1 MNRFH
6 GIQQN
11 CGIVRTE
18 SSQMSYGSSSSDD
31 SYEGDADNDSFTT
44 CSPNRKKKSDIPN
57 FSPSSTSTRTL
68 KYRNK
73 SSKSHMPPCSSLAY
87 SSGTKDICYDS
98 DCTSFTQPVESF
110 DDTVLSTLVESPKH
124 AVTILV
130 DDLDRSNNPGSY
142 FKDISTSEVHVV
154 GTSIDSTFQE
164 IERNDDTFAAKKGS
178 KAISGH
184 SSVVSTSS
192 HTKTTVGTHSS
203 TSSSSSS
210 PIASPPRIR
219 NPQGSELQIFTHSM
233 TSSMT
238 GVASSLPSFV
248 STSSSTSFPS
258 PIYSSVDNRGSERLG
273 NSFRPVKI
281 DGDSSISSISRSE
294 RVQAMKSRLRSM
306 EAGCKLN
313 SSRSLLQ
320 ANASASQ
327 NPILVLPKNE
337 QSLHAE
343 RSLRLAR
350 EVMAVTFTAFLVCI
364 AYLHDRDAQSNA
376 LQFQVSRNE
385 FLERSLALATDM
397 QLQSLKFQKEI
408 AEVLDHTLATVQEQ
422 KDLLALAGSTE
433 NYEQRHPDLPNPF
446 DLPTYD
452 IDSYIEPMESHIQL
466 HSLVPTPSAV
476 HEEDYMRDFAPTLS
490 SKLLSSDV
498 QQQQEAIPKRPKKL
512 KVPMFDFFIVQ
523 SLMD

>member
-1 MNRFH
+1 
-6 GIQQN
+6 
-11 CGIVRTE
+11 
-18 SSQMSYGSSSSDD
+18 MS
-31 SYEGDADNDSFTT
+31 
-44 CSPNRKKKSDIPN
+44 
-57 FSPSSTSTRTL
+57 
-68 KYRNK
+68 
-73 SSKSHMPPCSSLAY
+73 PCSSLAY
-87 SSGTKDICYDS
+87 SSGTKEICYDS

-130 DDLDRSNNPGSY
+130 DDLDRSNDSGSF

-164 IERNDDTFAAKKGS
+164 IERNDDTFAAEKGS
-178 KAISGH
+178 KAMSGH

-210 PIASPPRIR
+210 PIVSPPRIR
-219 NPQGSELQIFTHSM
+219 NPQGSELQIFTHSS

-238 GVASSLPSFV
+238 GVASSPPSFV

-258 PIYSSVDNRGSERLG
+258 PIYSSVDNRESERLG

-306 EAGCKLN
+306 EASCKLN

-320 ANASASQ
+320 ANASTSQ
-327 NPILVLPKNE
+327 NPILPKNE
-337 QSLHAE
+337 QSLHGE

-385 FLERSLALATDM
+385 FLERSLVLVTDR

-422 KDLLALAGSTE
+422 KYLLALAGSTE
-433 NYEQRHPDLPNPF
+433 NYEQRNLDLPNPF
-446 DLPTYD
+446 DLPTCD

-476 HEEDYMRDFAPTLS
+476 HAEDYMRDFAPTLS